1 MGFELFV
8 ETYNKTPRFFTE
20 SGRLSS
26 LQKNH
31 IPARRFTISGVYL
44 FFSLLSPNPN
54 LG

>member
-8 ETYNKTPRFFTE
+8 ETYPPQFRKE

-26 LQKNH
+26 SQENH